1 MSAENA
7 YQPLGSVVRVL
18 IVDDPDLWQDFIVER
33 LQRHPDVL
41 VVGFASDGLEA
52 IRKTEEL
59 KPDLVLLDV
68 FLPKLNGLET
78 ARRMRKLLPELR
90 ILFLSSE
97 STPAIIETAFR
108 VGGCGYV
115 SKMDAAS
122 ALLDGIHAIFRGNHF
137 ISSSVLDFY
146 DLSSQ
151 DSRPA

>member
-1 MSAENA
+1 MNAENA
-7 YQPLGSVVRVL
+7 YRPLGSLVRVL

-33 LQRHPDVL
+33 LQQHPDVR

-52 IRKTEEL
+52 IQKVEEL

-78 ARRMRKLLPELR
+78 ARLIREFMPELR

-97 STPAIIETAFR
+97 STPQIVETAFR

-122 ALLDGIHAIFRGNHF
+122 GLLDGINSIFRGNRF
-137 ISSSVLDFY
+137 ISPSVMDFY
-146 DLSSQ
+146 EVSPGDNRL
-151 DSRPA
+151 A